1 MAELVNSHIHT
12 HLLSLGLWHCI
23 LFICLKPVP
32 LEGIPGRGL
41 KPMQSCDYANQICGK
56 LKIPYP
62 FGMSDDCGLPP
73 YRIHCKQNA
82 SYGDGDHAFLQI
94 GTEITPELQ
103 VLSFS
108 TQTISL
114 NATHLNA
121 INPDCSPFSEG
132 RASVAFSK
140 QGPFS
145 FSRDNFFVV
154 MGCRASGSCVVDD
167 DDSKTLQC
175 STACFNELTFR
186 FCNGYTCCITAI
198 PPNAYKLDYVGSGEC
213 GSSRVLSPS
222 SFTIRNGTEGD
233 FKYAYYGISVA
244 WSFAYPQNATDCST
258 AIRDSN
264 YACAP
269 TADCFEND
277 DISGY
282 NCNCAKGYSGDGYKA
297 GIGCVAGGV
306 GALIVVISMIFII
319 ISRTMRRRRKR
330 KQNFQR
336 VGGQQLVSFL
346 FSERELLKATA
357 NFSKKNLIGQ
367 GGFAKVYFG
376 KLSMVHGTRK
386 VAIKRAKA
394 IALEERV
401 TQMQTFVME
410 ILLLR
415 KAAHNNVVQL
425 LGCCVETSVPLLVYE
440 YVENGTV
447 RDYLKPQGRNPM
459 IVMQGRTTSFQ
470 SLWAWRLHVAL
481 EVAEALSYL
490 HDLPEPI
497 YHLDMK
503 SDNILIDKHYNPKVA
518 DFGLACL
525 LTSDATHLSNPIAA
539 GTYGYVDPEYYRI
552 PRITDKYDVYSFGV
566 ILLELLSS
574 LPAYSPPMVLANH
587 FRTVVNMEEEAAK
600 HRLQQPSF
608 IDARLESDEDTLEC
622 ICSVARVAQR
632 CVALKGSERPSIQE
646 VLRQLKRMQAKL
658 GAGRSKF
665 TGKSANWDGIE
676 DWDSNED
683 IPVVWSSSM
692 TMRNSTSGEPSM
704 VSSLSPSGPVHS
716 ISRSEWTVSS
726 NGTQVSSSIEIQ

>member
-1 MAELVNSHIHT
+1 
-12 HLLSLGLWHCI
+12 
-23 LFICLKPVP
+23 
-32 LEGIPGRGL
+32 
-41 KPMQSCDYANQICGK
+41 
-56 LKIPYP
+56 
-62 FGMSDDCGLPP
+62 
-73 YRIHCKQNA
+73 IHCKRNA

-121 INPDCSPFSEG
+121 NNPDCSEFSQGHASLAFFKEG
-132 RASVAFSK
+132 R
-140 QGPFS
+140 FS

-154 MGCRASGSCVVDD
+154 MGCHASGTCVVDD
-167 DDSKTLQC
+167 DVSKTLQC
-175 STACFNELTFR
+175 STACYNEFVFP
-186 FCNGYTCCITAI
+186 FCNYYTCCITAI
-198 PPNAYKLDYVGSGEC
+198 PPKAYSLDYVGQC
-213 GSSRVLSPS
+213 GSSR
-222 SFTIRNGTEGD
+222 F
-233 FKYAYYGISVA
+233 AYYGISVA
-244 WSFAYPQNATDCST
+244 WSIAYPQNATNCST
-258 AIRDSN
+258 AIRDSS

-269 TADCFEND
+269 TADCFVND

-282 NCNCAKGYSGDGYKA
+282 NCNRTEGYSGDGYKA
-297 GIGCVAGGV
+297 GIGCVDIDECALKLDDCDPPPKGRCVNTNGSYNCSCVFDDGSKGCANYGKLGTCPSNNNSKFPLWLVLIAGGV
-306 GALIVVISMIFII
+306 GALIVIISMIFII
-319 ISRTMRRRRKR
+319 ISRRTVRRRRK
-330 KQNFQR
+330 KQQNFQR

-346 FSERELLKATA
+346 FSERELLKATE

-376 KLSMVHGTRK
+376 KLSMIHGTSK
-386 VAIKRAKA
+386 VAIKRAKSM
-394 IALEERV
+394 ALEEQV
-401 TQMQTFVME
+401 AQMQTFVKE

-425 LGCCVETSVPLLVYE
+425 LGCCVETSEPLLVYE

-481 EVAEALSYL
+481 GVAEALSYL

-503 SDNILIDKHYNPKVA
+503 SDNILIDKNYNPKVA
-518 DFGLACL
+518 NFGLSCL
-525 LTSDATHLSNPIAA
+525 RTSDVTHLSNPIAA
-539 GTYGYVDPEYYRI
+539 GTYGYVDPEYYLSL
-552 PRITDKYDVYSFGV
+552 RITDKYDVYSFGV

-574 LPAYSPPMVLANH
+574 WPAYSPPMVLANH

-622 ICSVARVAQR
+622 ICRIARVAQR

-658 GAGRSKF
+658 GLF
-665 TGKSANWDGIE
+665 
-676 DWDSNED
+676 
-683 IPVVWSSSM
+683 SM
-692 TMRNSTSGEPSM
+692 TTKA
-704 VSSLSPSGPVHS
+704 
-716 ISRSEWTVSS
+716 
-726 NGTQVSSSIEIQ
+726 